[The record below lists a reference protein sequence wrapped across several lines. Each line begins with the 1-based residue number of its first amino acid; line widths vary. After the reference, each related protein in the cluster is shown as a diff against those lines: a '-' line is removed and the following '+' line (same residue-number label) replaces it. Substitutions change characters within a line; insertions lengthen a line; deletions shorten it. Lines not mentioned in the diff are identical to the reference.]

1 MERICMKEN
10 QKRFVTLAIVIAGVY
25 LFMRFLSPILSPFI
39 LAFLFAGGLSRM
51 AEKIPFRIKRP
62 ILAGGI
68 LLIGLVIFLLA
79 AGTLLG
85 YAAGKCGEAVG
96 KIDYYEKEL
105 CVFLG
110 NCCDFMERNLGI
122 DGKAVETYVLE
133 QITVFA
139 ENLEVKIL
147 PSVMNKSLTY
157 AKDAAGIL
165 GFLAVFVIA
174 IFLILKDYEKVLSG
188 IKGNKDFT
196 GVLEVLQK
204 IILYLKT
211 YLRAQLVI
219 LLVIG
224 SVCAVVLGLTGIEGG
239 IVYGM
244 ITGIMDTLPFIG
256 TGIMLIPLAFF
267 QLLSGNYWQ
276 GIVIICLYAVCALI
290 REFLEPKLIGD
301 KVGIWPVGILFSVF
315 AGMKLFGI
323 VGIIKGPIGLVI
335 ICETCRYL
343 FGEKEENVKEDG

>member
-1 MERICMKEN
+1 M
-10 QKRFVTLAIVIAGVY
+10 
-25 LFMRFLSPILSPFI
+25 
-39 LAFLFAGGLSRM
+39 
-51 AEKIPFRIKRP
+51 
-62 ILAGGI
+62 
-68 LLIGLVIFLLA
+68 
-79 AGTLLG
+79 
-85 YAAGKCGEAVG
+85 
-96 KIDYYEKEL
+96 
-105 CVFLG
+105 
-110 NCCDFMERNLGI
+110 
-122 DGKAVETYVLE
+122 
-133 QITVFA
+133 
-139 ENLEVKIL
+139 
-147 PSVMNKSLTY
+147 
-157 AKDAAGIL
+157 
-165 GFLAVFVIA
+165 
-174 IFLILKDYEKVLSG
+174 
-188 IKGNKDFT
+188 
-196 GVLEVLQK
+196 
-204 IILYLKT
+204 
-211 YLRAQLVI
+211 I

-276 GIVIICLYAVCALI
+276 GIVIICLYAVCALL

-343 FGEKEENVKEDG
+343 FTEKEENVKEDG